1 MALLEF
7 QNVSKSYDNV
17 TKALSDITFSIEKGE
32 FVSIIGNPH
41 CSDASTVW
49 LMHPKGPLFLMD
61 MMYGRQAKRKCVRCG
76 RKSV

>member
-32 FVSIIGNPH
+32 FVSIIWSFRRWEIH
-41 CSDASTVW
+41 AAQ
-49 LMHPKGPLFLMD
+49 MHQPSG
-61 MMYGRQAKRKCVRCG
+61 
-76 RKSV
+76 

>member
-32 FVSIIGNPH
+32 FVSIIGP
-41 CSDASTVW
+41 SGAGKSTLLRW
-49 LMHPKGPLFLMD
+49 HQPSG
-61 MMYGRQAKRKCVRCG
+61 
-76 RKSV
+76 

>member
-32 FVSIIGNPH
+32 FVSIIGPSGAGKSTLLRCINRLVDASEGTSGNA
-41 CSDASTVW
+41 SDAGENRYDFPA
-49 LMHPKGPLFLMD
+49 L
-61 MMYGRQAKRKCVRCG
+61 
-76 RKSV
+76 